1 MAHYLYFC
9 QPLNFYTMNSIF
21 RYFIL
26 AIVLA
31 SSGAAFSQ
39 KSKKVKINTKGWEP
53 GIYANMITDKG
64 TIVLKLEHEK
74 APMTVAN
81 FVGLAEGKFKPFDT
95 IHIEKPF
102 FDGLKFHRVIANF
115 MIQGGDPK
123 GTGMGDPGYKF
134 FDEFDNDLIHDGPG
148 VLSMAN
154 SGPNTNG
161 SQFFIT
167 HKDTPWLNKKHS
179 VFGRVTQGQD
189 VVDKIEQ
196 NDVIQQVIILRV
208 GKQFKKYNPT
218 QVFQA
223 EYKRRLAITEAE
235 RAELEAV
242 RSMSIPDYMVY
253 FKEQMTKRYPN
264 AIQTPSGLMLV
275 IHNAGGQERP
285 TQGSNVTVHYTG
297 YLLNGDKFDS
307 SKDRNQPFNFP
318 VGMGRVIKGWDEGI
332 PMLGKGG
339 KATLIIPYFLGYG
352 DRGTGPIPAYATLIF
367 EVEMLDF

>member
-1 MAHYLYFC
+1 MITNLRF
-9 QPLNFYTMNSIF
+9 F
-21 RYFIL
+21 
-26 AIVLA
+26 VLA
-31 SSGAAFSQ
+31 LFVALSGASFSQ
-39 KSKKVKINTKGWEP
+39 KAQKVKINTKGWEP
-53 GIYANMITDKG
+53 GLYANMITDKG
-64 TIVLKLEHEK
+64 TIVIKLEHEK

-115 MIQGGDPK
+115 MIQGGDPN
-123 GTGMGDPGYKF
+123 GTGNGDPGYKF
-134 FDEFDNDLIHDGPG
+134 FDEFHDDLTHSGPG
-148 VLSMAN
+148 ILSMAN

-196 NDVIQQVIILRV
+196 NDFIQRVIIVRV
-208 GKQFKKYNPT
+208 GKQVKKYNPT
-218 QVFQA
+218 QIFQA
-223 EYKRRLAITEAE
+223 EYKRRFEFIKAEQAEFDAI
-235 RAELEAV
+235 RN
-242 RSMSIPDYMVY
+242 MSVADYMAY
-253 FKEQMTKRYPN
+253 FKSKVETRYPK
-264 AIQTPSGLMLV
+264 AIQTPSGLMVV
-275 IHNAGGQERP
+275 IHEAGSAERP
-285 TQGSNVTVHYTG
+285 AKGANVTVHYTG
-297 YLLNGDKFDS
+297 FLWNGEKFDS
-307 SKDRNQPFNFP
+307 SKDRNQPFQFP

-352 DRGTGPIPAYATLIF
+352 DRGTGPIPPYAILVF

>member
-1 MAHYLYFC
+1 ML
-9 QPLNFYTMNSIF
+9 
-21 RYFIL
+21 RYFSL
-26 AIVLA
+26 AFIVFSTSL
-31 SSGAAFSQ
+31 AFSQ
-39 KSKKVKINTKGWEP
+39 KQQKVKINTKGWEP

-64 TIVLKLEHEK
+64 TIVIKLEHEK
-74 APMTVAN
+74 APLTVAN

-134 FDEFDNDLIHDGPG
+134 FDEFHDALMHDGPG

-167 HKDTPWLNKKHS
+167 HKDTPWLNQKHS

-196 NDVIQQVIILRV
+196 NDVIQRVIIVRV
-208 GKQFKKYNPT
+208 GKQLKKYNPT
-218 QVFQA
+218 QIFQA
-223 EYKRRLAITEAE
+223 EYKRRFDAIEAE
-235 RAELEAV
+235 QAALEAI
-242 RSMSIPDYMVY
+242 RNMSVAEYTVY

-275 IHNAGGQERP
+275 IHEPGGDEKP
-285 TQGSNVTVHYTG
+285 KNGANVTVHYTG
-297 YLLNGDKFDS
+297 FLLCGKKFDS
-307 SKDRNQPFNFP
+307 SKDRNQPFAFP

-352 DRGTGPIPAYATLIF
+352 DRGTGPIPPFATLIF

>member
-1 MAHYLYFC
+1 MNRIIQFVFAIALVFGSNA
-9 QPLNFYTMNSIF
+9 NF
-21 RYFIL
+21 
-26 AIVLA
+26 A
-31 SSGAAFSQ
+31 Q
-39 KSKKVKINTKGWEP
+39 KAQKVKINTKGWEP

-115 MIQGGDPK
+115 MIQGGDPQ

-154 SGPNTNG
+154 SGPHTNG

-196 NDVIQQVIILRV
+196 NDVIQRVIIVRV

-218 QVFQA
+218 QIFQA
-223 EYKRRLAITEAE
+223 EYKRRLALIEAE
-235 RAELEAV
+235 RAEMDAI
-242 RSMSIPDYMVY
+242 RNMSVADYMVY
-253 FKEQMTKRYPN
+253 FKEQMLKRYPN

-275 IHNAGGQERP
+275 IHNAGGQDRP
-285 TQGSNVTVHYTG
+285 AQGSNVTVHYTG

-352 DRGTGPIPAYATLIF
+352 ERGTGPIPAYATLIF